1 MASEQQDN
9 EVGDRISKGLL
20 ERGMKQAD
28 LATATQLKAYEISR
42 IINGKRRPSL
52 QSLELIASAL
62 DMPLAD
68 LVRGTSEEA
77 LLAKDEQHV
86 ARSDY
91 EQVLAGYNEAQ
102 HELLELRA
110 QLEDVKRERDRLAS
124 ERPRLES
131 AAIALVESREEIV
144 HVRGKLD
151 ESRSHVFELQQ
162 TVEAQTGEIRSKQ
175 IAINLMT
182 VSLSRTQADL
192 SALREAYS
200 ETYRNYCDLWA
211 KHHEAPPPRADA
223 GALFLAGL
231 VGMGLGALA
240 TTAVTSASAPRPRKR
255 G

>member
-9 EVGDRISKGLL
+9 EVGDRISKRLL

-77 LLAKDEQHV
+77 FLTTAEQHV

-91 EQVLAGYNEAQ
+91 EQVLAGYNKAQ
-102 HELLELRA
+102 HELVELHA
-110 QLEDVKRERDRLAS
+110 QLEEVTRERDRLAS
-124 ERPRLES
+124 ERQKLES
-131 AAIALVESREEIV
+131 AAIALVESREEIDRF
-144 HVRGKLD
+144 RGKLD
-151 ESRSHVFELQQ
+151 ESRSHVFKLQL
-162 TVEAQTGEIRSKQ
+162 TVQAQAGEIHAKANTIDLLSE
-175 IAINLMT
+175 
-182 VSLSRTQADL
+182 SLSRTQADF
-192 SALREAYS
+192 SALCDSYNEI
-200 ETYRNYCDLWA
+200 YRNYYELSA
-211 KHHEAPPPRADA
+211 KYHEAALPRADA
-223 GALFLAGL
+223 GAMFIAGL

-240 TTAVTSASAPRPRKR
+240 TTAVTSASKPRKR
-255 G
+255 R